1 MEADLLLHVM
11 DGSSA
16 QMLQQRE
23 AVLAVLRRLGVSEMR
38 LQNSLIEVVNKSD
51 LFSGKAQSE
60 MLGEAPDLDAP
71 DLETN
76 DLEGP
81 DFINGVGT
89 SKSRGSAKE
98 PGVVHT
104 SEGPGGGGGVTSV
117 GGSEDAQSHSGERQ
131 SASADCS
138 GASTQPE
145 PGAVSTSNSSSS
157 SGSGVRDGAASGDW
171 GKRWESRGE
180 CTGRGEGLL
189 LFGKHISS
197 NLPLGFGQCAIMV
210 YASGKRLSQ
219 RTSQGV
225 NMLPRA
231 A

>member
-51 LFSGKAQSE
+51 LFSGKAHSE
-60 MLGEAPDLDAP
+60 ILGEAPDLDAP
-71 DLETN
+71 DSETN

-81 DFINGVGT
+81 DFSSSVGT
-89 SKSRGSAKE
+89 SESCESAKE

-104 SEGPGGGGGVTSV
+104 SSKGAREGGGVPSV
-117 GGSEDAQSHSGERQ
+117 GGSDDAQSHSGERQ
-131 SASADCS
+131 GASADCS

-145 PGAVSTSNSSSS
+145 SGAVSTSDSSSS
-157 SGSGVRDGAASGDW
+157 SSSRVRDGAASGDW
-171 GKRWESRGE
+171 GKRRESRGE
-180 CTGRGEGLL
+180 CRGRGEGVL
-189 LFGKHISS
+189 LFGSYISS
-197 NLPLGFGQCAIMV
+197 NRPLGFWATCIYGLCFREEAFT
-210 YASGKRLSQ
+210 ANFTGSKNA
-219 RTSQGV
+219 T
-225 NMLPRA
+225 
-231 A
+231 